1 MDVSE
6 KFESWAIVEL
16 FGHNKIAGKC
26 SEQNIAGANM
36 LRIDVPETD
45 ENSAFT
51 RLLGHAAIYAIN
63 PVTEEV
69 ATHWA
74 KMLKCAPINVWDVRE
89 FMKKNKL
96 ALKSLSEQDDISVW
110 QLDIPSGASI

>member
-1 MDVSE
+1 METE

-26 SEQNIAGANM
+26 SEQNIAGTNM

-45 ENSAFT
+45 TNPPFS
-51 RLLGHAAIYAIN
+51 RLLGHGAIYAIN

-74 KMLKCAPINVWDVRE
+74 KSLQVAPLQRWDISIY
-89 FMKKNKL
+89 MKKNKL
-96 ALKSLSEQDDISVW
+96 VLS
-110 QLDIPSGASI
+110 QLAQGDGEEELGF

>member
-1 MDVSE
+1 MEITE

-26 SEQNIAGANM
+26 SEQNIAGNNM
-36 LRIDVPETD
+36 LRIDVPESD
-45 ENSAFT
+45 KNPAFT

-74 KMLKCAPINVWDVRE
+74 KMLRIAPITAWDVRE
-89 FMKKNKL
+89 FMEKNKL
-96 ALKSLSEQDDISVW
+96 ALSSLVRDDFDDNDNDNE
-110 QLDIPSGASI
+110 L

>member
-1 MDVSE
+1 
-6 KFESWAIVEL
+6 
-16 FGHNKIAGKC
+16 
-26 SEQNIAGANM
+26 M

-45 ENSAFT
+45 NNPAFT

-74 KMLKCAPINVWDVRE
+74 KMLRITPITAWDARV
-89 FMKKNKL
+89 FMEKNKL
-96 ALKSLSEQDDISVW
+96 ALNSPPHDVFDDNNE
-110 QLDIPSGASI
+110 DNE